1 MRGILSILIMVAAGG
16 VAFGQQSPDF
26 EADIRPLLL
35 KHCSECHGPDTQKS
49 SLRLDARHAAF
60 KGGDSGPVIAAGNS
74 ADSLLLQRITSNV
87 EDERMPPEGPAL
99 PDREV
104 ELIRRWIDAGAEW
117 KETEYDR
124 EAARDPRLQHW
135 SFQPLKPVAVPD
147 INGNDRS
154 DIALNE
160 IDRFVLAGLHSA
172 GLTMNEEADRRSLI
186 RRISFDMSGLPAPPE
201 RIAKFISDPD
211 PTAWDLLIEEML
223 DSPRYGERWAQ
234 HWLDVV
240 RYADT
245 HGFEVNTPRDNA
257 WHYRDYVIRALNED
271 KPYNQFVREQ
281 LAGDLY
287 YADEAT
293 GFLVASAVLL
303 PGQIGADDISKRLA
317 RQDALDEIIVGT
329 SSAMLG
335 MTIGCARC
343 HDHKFDPITAKDY
356 YSMQAFFAGVDYGE
370 RPMRDAQFQ
379 QKQKLADELG
389 EQIATL
395 QTKLQ
400 SYETLANAGVT
411 LVLDEEDR
419 SRVTY
424 LQKENGPGVNPE
436 GSKPGYRN
444 ETGSVE
450 RLGNISRGRYTWWNN
465 VPGQDVMTYNPGV
478 AGRYHLWLSW
488 GAHGSGVHTRDARYV
503 LDRDGDLT
511 TKDDQQE
518 VARIDQYFLAGV
530 SNGQTEQ
537 VPLWSGLQSVGEVE
551 LTATSKLIL
560 RGGETGSGITADVV
574 VLQSAD
580 AAQKFPSLRAAVTAA
595 QNVERFAS
603 VDARFIRLTTLETIN
618 SNQHEPCI
626 DELEVYSPSSPGRN
640 LGLASA
646 GAKPSS
652 SGNISETGIHQ
663 LKHVN
668 DGLYGNDHSWISN
681 QLGGGWVQLE
691 LPEVMPV
698 DRVVWGRDRLGKFDD
713 RLPVRYELSTSV
725 DGVVWTMVARSDDR
739 VSMGTPFDPIPSLL
753 ANGSSDAASELPE
766 VIAELH
772 RLQLEK
778 DKLQTTAVAFAGTFR
793 TPDKTQV
800 LRRGDPEQP
809 IEEIG
814 PAVPVVLAN
823 VTVVPETFAAVSS
836 KGDSAVSTDAMAAMT
851 PEQKRRLDLA
861 DWIASPGNPLTAR
874 VMVNRIWLNHFGRGL
889 VDTPNDFGINGTR
902 PSHPELLDWLAIEFI
917 RSGWSVKHIH
927 RLILQSATYRQSS
940 HIPANAAEVDRDNIL
955 LWRFTARR
963 LESEAIRDCMLAVSG
978 ELSLKMGGPGFNFF
992 KTRGGLDG
1000 FPPLEEFSPEEMRR
1014 MIYSHKVRM
1023 EQVPVFGAF
1032 DCPDAG
1038 QSMPRRGRST
1048 TAIQALNLF
1057 NSPFVAGRADRFA
1070 ERINQASPGDAEIQ
1084 VDAVFQLVFGRKP
1097 SQTELT
1103 ASAAVVKEHG
1113 LSTLCR
1119 VLFNSSEFL
1128 FIP

>member
-117 KETEYDR
+117 KETEHDR

-147 INGNDRS
+147 IAGKDGS
-154 DIALNE
+154 DLAVNE

-211 PTAWDLLIEEML
+211 PTAWDQLIEEML
-223 DSPRYGERWAQ
+223 DSARYGERWAQ

-379 QKQKLADELG
+379 HKQKLADELG

-478 AGRYHLWLSW
+478 EGRYHLWLSW

-511 TKDDQQE
+511 TK
-518 VARIDQYFLAGV
+518 
-530 SNGQTEQ
+530 
-537 VPLWSGLQSVGEVE
+537 
-551 LTATSKLIL
+551 
-560 RGGETGSGITADVV
+560 
-574 VLQSAD
+574 
-580 AAQKFPSLRAAVTAA
+580 
-595 QNVERFAS
+595 
-603 VDARFIRLTTLETIN
+603 
-618 SNQHEPCI
+618 
-626 DELEVYSPSSPGRN
+626 
-640 LGLASA
+640 
-646 GAKPSS
+646 
-652 SGNISETGIHQ
+652 
-663 LKHVN
+663 
-668 DGLYGNDHSWISN
+668 
-681 QLGGGWVQLE
+681 
-691 LPEVMPV
+691 
-698 DRVVWGRDRLGKFDD
+698 
-713 RLPVRYELSTSV
+713 
-725 DGVVWTMVARSDDR
+725 
-739 VSMGTPFDPIPSLL
+739 
-753 ANGSSDAASELPE
+753 
-766 VIAELH
+766 
-772 RLQLEK
+772 
-778 DKLQTTAVAFAGTFR
+778 
-793 TPDKTQV
+793 
-800 LRRGDPEQP
+800 
-809 IEEIG
+809 
-814 PAVPVVLAN
+814 
-823 VTVVPETFAAVSS
+823 
-836 KGDSAVSTDAMAAMT
+836 
-851 PEQKRRLDLA
+851 
-861 DWIASPGNPLTAR
+861 
-874 VMVNRIWLNHFGRGL
+874 
-889 VDTPNDFGINGTR
+889 
-902 PSHPELLDWLAIEFI
+902 
-917 RSGWSVKHIH
+917 
-927 RLILQSATYRQSS
+927 
-940 HIPANAAEVDRDNIL
+940 
-955 LWRFTARR
+955 
-963 LESEAIRDCMLAVSG
+963 
-978 ELSLKMGGPGFNFF
+978 
-992 KTRGGLDG
+992 
-1000 FPPLEEFSPEEMRR
+1000 
-1014 MIYSHKVRM
+1014 
-1023 EQVPVFGAF
+1023 
-1032 DCPDAG
+1032 
-1038 QSMPRRGRST
+1038 
-1048 TAIQALNLF
+1048 
-1057 NSPFVAGRADRFA
+1057 
-1070 ERINQASPGDAEIQ
+1070 
-1084 VDAVFQLVFGRKP
+1084 
-1097 SQTELT
+1097 
-1103 ASAAVVKEHG
+1103 
-1113 LSTLCR
+1113 
-1119 VLFNSSEFL
+1119 
-1128 FIP
+1128 